1 MHICAVQEVTPV
13 EVFPFPTELY
23 TVTPSLRYLNSN
35 RICAGEI
42 SVYDFRY
49 YKPKTKRQIL
59 QQLYAS
65 TIIKS

>member
-1 MHICAVQEVTPV
+1 MHICADQEVTRV

-35 RICAGEI
+35 RFRAGEI

-49 YKPKTKRQIL
+49 YKQKTKKTDFTATLR
-59 QQLYAS
+59 
-65 TIIKS
+65 K